1 MTSNMTTEDYLAGD
15 EQDPP
20 KALYEMGEIVVIK
33 VNGMDR
39 KRHIYAEP
47 YWEKVVGD
55 YYTWK
60 YPVDYKLGFTSE
72 GIITEGQVI
81 RRPIEGLPSDGGDDY
96 IVFE

>member
-1 MTSNMTTEDYLAGD
+1 MTSNMTTEHNTNND
-15 EQDPP
+15 QIQSQ
-20 KALYEMGEIVVIK
+20 ALYAKGDIVIIK
-33 VNGMDR
+33 VNGMER

>member
-1 MTSNMTTEDYLAGD
+1 MTSNMTTEHNTNND
-15 EQDPP
+15 QIPSQ
-20 KALYEMGEIVVIK
+20 ALYAKGDIVIIK
-33 VNGMDR
+33 VNGMER

>member
-1 MTSNMTTEDYLAGD
+1 MTSNMTTEHSTNND
-15 EQDPP
+15 QVPSQ
-20 KALYEMGEIVVIK
+20 ALYAKGDIVIIK
-33 VNGMDR
+33 VNGMER